1 MPTESIF
8 QKFNVGTFM
17 YAPACAF
24 VPPKKDLPTE
34 KKRRITV
41 QTRKMYMRE
50 RKMYGNNIPKSLS
63 SKISK
68 NKVIQ
73 KNICANYKT
82 IKIIDIYENL
92 PFNQMNNE
100 RTKIKEIILANDVIV
115 VLLISGISRAYD
127 IVNGRFLCEINPNT
141 FSVVHTIVY
150 NSYNNTLIVAYASFP
165 AHLQCK
171 VIDCNDLKIGRTNS
185 SGLGI
190 LFGKVFLPLKN
201 ISDVKSQASKIGQ
214 NIFLFF
220 RESYPKSPCV
230 FRILRIG
237 AANLNA
243 NSYTFWDMRTYE
255 RVFEIEEEFQEIRNG
270 KQMEICPKN
279 ILFRVSDGLVAMFK
293 QPLNNTIPLALF
305 DIENGKRLVE
315 TVISILPRK
324 EMQFLEL
331 LVTKLLIKQEGSSL
345 RIYDLL
351 KSTRQKVKNTYA
363 FQPTAFV
370 FYDVRTEKK
379 WAQDSSS
386 RNLFQNCHPSPIN
399 GKVYNN
405 EVALSFS
412 QKKKKKKKKKKKHIS
427 KKFFTISND
436 LIEFWD
442 LDSSMLRKM
451 YAIYV
456 PGLRDPDL
464 CNHSLTAEIL
474 CLYSSSAFEKI
485 RKYESLFKYVDSGET
500 YDQAMHVEGIRRGN
514 KNALYKKKILYN
526 NIQNDKLKS
535 DISRENF
542 NFGALLFFSL
552 SDGEFLNYISENV
565 CGNSVEVLTSNNSM
579 TVLNICKRE
588 SVCTIICGDDK
599 GFVRILRN
607 NPKFDDFEIRSAKM
621 ANSLYDKGTCNYLFS
636 HDQLCIEDEGEKT
649 FQIKRKKRQQEEKGF
664 PKRPRT
670 REPLGGRGM
679 QQ

>member
-1 MPTESIF
+1 ML
-8 QKFNVGTFM
+8 Q
-17 YAPACAF
+17 
-24 VPPKKDLPTE
+24 
-34 KKRRITV
+34 
-41 QTRKMYMRE
+41 YMRE

-190 LFGKVFLPLKN
+190 LFEKVILSHP
-201 ISDVKSQASKIGQ
+201 A
-214 NIFLFF
+214 FF
-220 RESYPKSPCV
+220 EFCETNG
-230 FRILRIG
+230 RIG

-255 RVFEIEEEFQEIRNG
+255 RVFEIEEEFQEI
-270 KQMEICPKN
+270 
-279 ILFRVSDGLVAMFK
+279 RVSDGLVAMFK

-370 FYDVRTEKK
+370 FYD
-379 WAQDSSS
+379 
-386 RNLFQNCHPSPIN
+386 HPSPIN

-405 EVALSFS
+405 E
-412 QKKKKKKKKKKKHIS
+412 IS

-579 TVLNICKRE
+579 T
-588 SVCTIICGDDK
+588 TIICGDDK

>member
-1 MPTESIF
+1 ML
-8 QKFNVGTFM
+8 Q
-17 YAPACAF
+17 
-24 VPPKKDLPTE
+24 
-34 KKRRITV
+34 
-41 QTRKMYMRE
+41 YMRE
-50 RKMYGNNIPKSLS
+50 RKKYGNNIPKSLS

-68 NKVIQ
+68 SKVIQ

-127 IVNGRFLCEINPNT
+127 IVNGKFLCEINPNT

-185 SGLGI
+185 SGLGT
-190 LFGKVFLPLKN
+190 LFGKASLPRKN
-201 ISDVKSQASKIGQ
+201 RSDVNSQESKIGQ

-220 RESYPKSPCV
+220 REKTNG
-230 FRILRIG
+230 RIG

-255 RVFEIEEEFQEIRNG
+255 RVFEIEEEFQEIR
-270 KQMEICPKN
+270 
-279 ILFRVSDGLVAMFK
+279 VSDGLVAMFK

-305 DIENGKRLVE
+305 DIENGKR
-315 TVISILPRK
+315 
-324 EMQFLEL
+324 
-331 LVTKLLIKQEGSSL
+331 LIKQEGSSL

-370 FYDVRTEKK
+370 FYD
-379 WAQDSSS
+379 
-386 RNLFQNCHPSPIN
+386 
-399 GKVYNN
+399 
-405 EVALSFS
+405 
-412 QKKKKKKKKKKKHIS
+412 IS

-500 YDQAMHVEGIRRGN
+500 YEQAMHAEGIRRGN

-526 NIQNDKLKS
+526 NIQSDKLKS

-579 TVLNICKRE
+579 TVSNICKRE
-588 SVCTIICGDDK
+588 SVCVDTIICGDDK

-621 ANSLYDKGTCNYLFS
+621 ANSLCDKGTCNHLFS
-636 HDQLCIEDEGEKT
+636 PDQLCIEDEVEKT

-670 REPLGGRGM
+670 CEPPRR
-679 QQ
+679 